1 MVKKEAGNQSIFE
14 CCFIM
19 PLCFVDIYLLLT
31 EFEGHK
37 LEETGTDRLFSLSIY
52 GPSAK
57 CAGYKSKGKKRGS
70 QLVNL
75 QYGLKKRG

>member
-1 MVKKEAGNQSIFE
+1 MVKKEAGNRSIFE
-14 CCFIM
+14 CFSSFIE

-70 QLVNL
+70 
-75 QYGLKKRG
+75 